1 MANTWICRKCGEEL
15 QTKKTLFEYL
25 EHNFSE
31 DLPRCP
37 KCGKLEFYLPEME
50 LAVVYVIRDGNGNV
64 LSQYISQETCDWKDL
79 WYDAD
84 YHNGE
89 LTIPKVPEEP
99 GNYSVSVYF
108 NNLAVTATNFTIS
121 Q

>member
-1 MANTWICRKCGEEL
+1 M
-15 QTKKTLFEYL
+15 
-25 EHNFSE
+25 
-31 DLPRCP
+31 D
-37 KCGKLEFYLPEME
+37 
-50 LAVVYVIRDGNGNV
+50 LAVMYVIRDGNGNV
-64 LSQYISQETCDWKDL
+64 LSQYISQETRDWKDL

-89 LTIPKVPEEP
+89 LTIPKVPETP